1 MSKNQFS
8 CFFITPFGAEDS
20 EECMNMERV
29 LKLLLRPVLLQCGFP
44 DDSFVVS
51 HEIAAP
57 TITQEMINHLKNDD
71 LCIADITG
79 KNANVM
85 YELGYRKG
93 LEKPVIIITS
103 DTDKLPFDVYDYRVV
118 IYNMQDIDSL
128 MRAQENLRKQVL
140 YWKEQGFVKSEGSGS
155 VSDILNKLK
164 SIENK
169 LDQTL
174 ANVGRGGG
182 DAVGDVSANKLIRE
196 LGSVISA
203 FNFALRT
210 RNIELAEALL
220 PRIEQQSGKDL
231 YLDMAVSQVAAMGS
245 TTAAEILRANWDYI
259 KEHLTIQQ
267 QYEEIGAYVSYCNRQ
282 DCEEKNMKWVEGEI
296 NDLLGKADKGE
307 LKAGLYNQLNRIHFG
322 VYTTKKKKGESGGE
336 EHLKQAIDALSKA
349 TELVATEASYFYN
362 LATCY
367 QAGGEAKKAK
377 DAIIK
382 CWELNK
388 VKAKPDADHL
398 ELAYE
403 IFNETNDDRAGE
415 VLQLLKEKFPV
426 RASTL

>member
-1 MSKNQFS
+1 MDNLIQMS
-8 CFFITPFGAEDS
+8 
-20 EECMNMERV
+20 
-29 LKLLLRPVLLQCGFP
+29 
-44 DDSFVVS
+44 
-51 HEIAAP
+51 
-57 TITQEMINHLKNDD
+57 NHLKNDD

-296 NDLLGKADKGE
+296 ND
-307 LKAGLYNQLNRIHFG
+307 
-322 VYTTKKKKGESGGE
+322 VY
-336 EHLKQAIDALSKA
+336 LCRFA
-349 TELVATEASYFYN
+349 
-362 LATCY
+362 
-367 QAGGEAKKAK
+367 
-377 DAIIK
+377 
-382 CWELNK
+382 
-388 VKAKPDADHL
+388 
-398 ELAYE
+398 
-403 IFNETNDDRAGE
+403 
-415 VLQLLKEKFPV
+415 V
-426 RASTL
+426 RAPSSIHTAFLAFFQTYFPHSQSLTTGATIARLSPS